1 MKKPCVKL
9 LAAALLVL
17 FVPVGVNA
25 KETNNAKEKIKIGT
39 YRPSLMRICDGDD
52 NPYPGGD
59 ESILRG
65 LKANSG
71 NKKIYA
77 HESSIALKLGVT
89 PQEVSAK
96 FSSNIEEDFKN
107 GSTERMISRLS
118 DKELADIA
126 HIYGLANSNADNAL
140 LATLAKRLSDKS
152 LLRVAAT
159 FGAEQTRQAVVRY
172 AAPDVKT
179 SFLKNVAF
187 VTSVPSSITYSPMA
201 GPAPNLDMTLRQIYL
216 EFRLETVGGLSASAS
231 LSETAMYADGPLG
244 WSAGAGTAV
253 GYGINYLIET
263 YDPSLSDAIGGTIAG
278 MWDASKNAGS
288 EVQKG
293 HYQSA
298 FDDLFGYPVSNSS
311 DPWGDGDL
319 ADPMMDYY
327 ESGGGC

>member
-1 MKKPCVKL
+1 
-9 LAAALLVL
+9 
-17 FVPVGVNA
+17 
-25 KETNNAKEKIKIGT
+25 
-39 YRPSLMRICDGDD
+39 
-52 NPYPGGD
+52 
-59 ESILRG
+59 
-65 LKANSG
+65 
-71 NKKIYA
+71 
-77 HESSIALKLGVT
+77 
-89 PQEVSAK
+89 
-96 FSSNIEEDFKN
+96 
-107 GSTERMISRLS
+107 MISRLS

-126 HIYGLANSNADNAL
+126 HIYGLANSNTNNAL

-159 FGAEQTRQAVVRY
+159 FGVEQTRQAVVRY

-179 SFLKNVAF
+179 SFLQNVAF
-187 VTSVPSSITYSPMA
+187 VKSVPSSITYSPMA

-327 ESGGGC
+327 EGGGGC